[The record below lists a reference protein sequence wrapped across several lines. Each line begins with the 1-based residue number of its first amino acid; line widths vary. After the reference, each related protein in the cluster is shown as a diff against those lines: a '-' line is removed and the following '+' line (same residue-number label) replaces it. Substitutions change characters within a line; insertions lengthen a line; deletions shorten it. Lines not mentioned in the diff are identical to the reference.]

1 MISFQ
6 EALASSRLVLVNFT
20 AEWCGPCQMLKP
32 ILERVKGT
40 LGDKVKIVTVDID
53 KDAVTAAQC
62 MVQSV
67 PTLILFKDSEQVWR
81 ESGILQPQD
90 LVRIL
95 ENEM

>member
-1 MISFQ
+1 MASLQ
-6 EALASSRLVLVNFT
+6 EILTSNKLVLVDFT
-20 AEWCGPCQMLKP
+20 AEWCGPCQMMKP
-32 ILERVKGT
+32 ILEKVQAEV
-40 LGDKVKIVTVDID
+40 GDKVKLVVVDID
-53 KDAVTAAQC
+53 KDTMVAAQC

-67 PTLILFKDSEQVWR
+67 PTLLLFKDGEQVWR

>member
-1 MISFQ
+1 MTNFQ
-6 EALASSRLVLVNFT
+6 EALASNKLVLVNFT

-32 ILERVKGT
+32 VLERVKGN

-53 KDAVTAAQC
+53 KDTVIAAQC

>member
-1 MISFQ
+1 MASFQ
-6 EALASSRLVLVNFT
+6 EILASSKLVLVDFS
-20 AEWCGPCQMLKP
+20 AEWCGPCQMMKP
-32 ILERVKGT
+32 ILEKVKGE
-40 LGDKVKIVTVDID
+40 LGDKVKIINVDID
-53 KDAVTAAQC
+53 KDSTTAAQC

-67 PTLILFKDSEQVWR
+67 PTLMIFKDGEQVWR

>member
-1 MISFQ
+1 MASLQ
-6 EALASSRLVLVNFT
+6 EILTSNKLVLVDFT
-20 AEWCGPCQMLKP
+20 AEWCGPCQMMKP
-32 ILERVKGT
+32 ILEKVQAEV
-40 LGDKVKIVTVDID
+40 GDKVKLVVVDID
-53 KDAVTAAQC
+53 KDTTVAAQC

-67 PTLILFKDSEQVWR
+67 PTLLLFKDGEQVWR

>member
-1 MISFQ
+1 MANLQ
-6 EALASSRLVLVNFT
+6 EILTSNKLVLVDFT
-20 AEWCGPCQMLKP
+20 AEWCGPCQMMKP
-32 ILERVKGT
+32 ILEKVQAEV
-40 LGDKVKIVTVDID
+40 GDKVKLVVVDID
-53 KDAVTAAQC
+53 KDSTVAAQC

-67 PTLILFKDSEQVWR
+67 PTLLLFKDGEQVWR

>member
-1 MISFQ
+1 MTNFQ
-6 EALASSRLVLVNFT
+6 EALASNKLVLVNFT

-40 LGDKVKIVTVDID
+40 VGDKVKIISVDID
-53 KDAVTAAQC
+53 KDTVIAAQC

>member
-1 MISFQ
+1 MANLQ
-6 EALASSRLVLVNFT
+6 EILTSNKLVLVDFT
-20 AEWCGPCQMLKP
+20 AEWCGPCQMMKP
-32 ILERVKGT
+32 ILEKVQAEV
-40 LGDKVKIVTVDID
+40 GDKVKLVVVDID
-53 KDAVTAAQC
+53 KDTTVAAQC

-67 PTLILFKDSEQVWR
+67 PTLLLFKDGEQVWR

>member
-1 MISFQ
+1 MASLQ
-6 EALASSRLVLVNFT
+6 EILTSNKLVLVDFT
-20 AEWCGPCQMLKP
+20 AEWCGPCQMMKP
-32 ILERVKGT
+32 ILEKVQAEV
-40 LGDKVKIVTVDID
+40 GDKVKLVVVDID
-53 KDAVTAAQC
+53 KDATVAAQC

-67 PTLILFKDSEQVWR
+67 PTLLLFKDGEQVWR

>member
-1 MISFQ
+1 MANLQ
-6 EALASSRLVLVNFT
+6 EILTSNKLVLVDFT
-20 AEWCGPCQMLKP
+20 AEWCGPCQMMKP
-32 ILERVKGT
+32 ILEKVQAEV
-40 LGDKVKIVTVDID
+40 GDKVTMVVVDID
-53 KDAVTAAQC
+53 KDSTVAAQC

-67 PTLILFKDSEQVWR
+67 PTLLLFKDGEQVWR